1 VNRKKDEDDDDV
13 VMLLR
18 MDEEEVQSIVPI
30 FTPPIVPLLEVKV
43 VNQVNVNQVLY
54 FKYVFTVTCIRVMTS
69 DDIECRK

>member
-1 VNRKKDEDDDDV
+1 MNRKKDEDDDDV

-43 VNQVNVNQVLY
+43 VNHVNQVLIGWGPTETTAAEKLHFY
-54 FKYVFTVTCIRVMTS
+54 AFFMHFS
-69 DDIECRK
+69 